1 MVTYR
6 PDAASQS
13 DSGGDGTP
21 DLSTFDEAAANVR
34 RSALKAQRLAEKA
47 ATFLELRETVRGQGE
62 DASGRVNVTVDAS
75 GCPRR
80 VLIDGDEAVG
90 RLVIEAWKAAQ
101 SSAGAQV
108 ADAAVDAYGESD
120 PGTQA
125 LVARYGSAREQDAGE
140 RESRPI
146 DRFGILRNPGIRR
159 EWH

>member
-1 MVTYR
+1 MVICR

-21 DLSTFDEAAANVR
+21 DLSAFDEAAANVR

-47 ATFLELRETVRGQGE
+47 ATFLELRGQGE

-75 GCPRR
+75 GCPLR

-90 RLVIEAWKAAQ
+90 RLVIDAWKAAQ

-120 PGTQA
+120 PGAQA

-146 DRFGILRNPGIRR
+146 DRFGILSNPAIRR